1 MAPLLPSDISH
12 LALAGAREP
21 ESEAL
26 RQLQTRLPSAY
37 TVFHGVHWSREYRS
51 GIKFGELDF
60 MVVSKGGK
68 ALATR

>member
-37 TVFHGVHWSREYRS
+37 RSREHRS
-51 GIKFGELDF
+51 GIKFGRLDF
-60 MVVSKGGK
+60 MVVNKGGK

>member
-1 MAPLLPSDISH
+1 MAPLLPSDLSH

-26 RQLQTRLPSAY
+26 RQLRP
-37 TVFHGVHWSREYRS
+37 GSRPPS
-51 GIKFGELDF
+51 GIKFDELDF
-60 MVVSKGGK
+60 MVVNQGGK

>member
-1 MAPLLPSDISH
+1 MARLLPSDISH

-21 ESEAL
+21 ELETL

-60 MVVSKGGK
+60 MVVNKGGK